1 MRIIKKLFTR
11 KKIIGR
17 KEKSPA
23 LDLELCARFQ
33 SGDLSAFPELSDSY
47 SKLLDTVVAKYINE
61 VLPTNE
67 LMLHAKIG
75 LLKAAH
81 RFDESKMVSFR
92 LYAIWWMR
100 QVIMKALHEQESITH
115 IPEMLIFQ
123 FHDILHAF
131 TRRENVLS
139 EGIENP
145 KQSEKKKTSEIVKL
159 RNLNK
164 PDVN

>member
-11 KKIIGR
+11 KKITRR
-17 KEKSPA
+17 KKKSPA

-47 SKLLDTVVAKYINE
+47 SKLLSTVVAKYE
-61 VLPTNE
+61 KQGLPSNE

-100 QVIMKALHEQESITH
+100 QVLLKAINEQQRIVH
-115 IPEMLIFQ
+115 VPEMLIFQ
-123 FHDILHAF
+123 LHDVLHAF
-131 TRRENVLS
+131 TRRESVLT
-139 EGIENP
+139 EGFE
-145 KQSEKKKTSEIVKL
+145 ERKKYPAKFRKL
-159 RNLNK
+159 N
-164 PDVN
+164 